1 MIAHTRNSSLEPQ
14 APCVFGPVHS
24 RRLGRVIC
32 AELVPHK
39 VCNFDCIYCE
49 RGPTTRKTIMRDMYC
64 DFPAVAA
71 EISDLLHF
79 EPDYIALTGAGEP
92 LLQGQVNQLMQLIR
106 TVTDVPIAVMSS
118 GGLFWRADVR
128 AELMD
133 ADIVLPSLD
142 AGDNATLQA
151 VNRPH
156 ARIAVDDMID
166 GLIRFRRR
174 FKGRPMWMRTT
185 LVGGVNDTA
194 QSLDRIRRAVRRIG
208 PDRLQVRT
216 AVVPSVENSR
226 AISPERLESIVEY
239 FGENT
244 EIIDEAAT
252 AERSRGFRSLAPVA
266 G

>member
-1 MIAHTRNSSLEPQ
+1 MIEHTRNPSLEPH
-14 APCVFGPVHS
+14 ASCVFGPVQS

-32 AELVPHK
+32 VGLVPHK
-39 VCNFDCIYCE
+39 VCTFDCIYCE

-64 DFPAVAA
+64 DFPAVVA
-71 EISDLLHF
+71 EIRGLLHL

-92 LLQGQVNQLMQLIR
+92 LIQGQVNQLMQLIR
-106 TVTDVPIAVMSS
+106 TVTDVPIAVMSN

-142 AGDNATLQA
+142 AGDKATLQMI
-151 VNRPH
+151 NRPH
-156 ARIAVDDMID
+156 ARITVDDMID

-174 FKGRPMWMRTT
+174 FKDRPIWMRTT
-185 LVGGVNDTA
+185 LVGGVNDSP

-208 PDRLQVRT
+208 PDRLQIRT
-216 AVVPSVENSR
+216 AVAPSMENSR
-226 AISPERLESIVEY
+226 AISPERLERIMEY
-239 FGENT
+239 FGENA

-252 AERSRGFRSLAPVA
+252 AERSRGFRALAAVA